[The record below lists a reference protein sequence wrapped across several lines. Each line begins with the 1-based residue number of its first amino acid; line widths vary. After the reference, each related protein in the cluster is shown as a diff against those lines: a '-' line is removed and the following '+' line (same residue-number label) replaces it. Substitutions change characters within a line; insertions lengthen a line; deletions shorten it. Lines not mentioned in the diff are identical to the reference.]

1 MPLKLNVGL
10 SRKIGE
16 ENYGSRGASVNVEME
31 LESALT
37 AQPDKLQD
45 RIRQLFSLVRASLAE
60 ELKNGGNGS
69 GKPATRNGQPTYQSS
84 NPPRAATQSQ
94 LKAIMAIAKRLR
106 INVAQLA
113 RDRYQV
119 GRPEDLTLQQASAL
133 IDELKN
139 SPTR

>member
-1 MPLKLNVGL
+1 MKINVGL

-16 ENYGSRGASVNVEME
+16 ENYGSRGASVNLEME

-60 ELKNGGNGS
+60 ELMNGGNGS
-69 GKPATRNGQPTYQSS
+69 GKPATRNGQPAYPLD

-94 LKAIMAIAKRLR
+94 LKAIMAIGNRLR
-106 INVAQLA
+106 INVVQLA
-113 RDRYQV
+113 RDRFQV
-119 GRPEDLTLQQASAL
+119 GRPEDLSLQQASAL

>member
-16 ENYGSRGASVNVEME
+16 QNYGSRGANVNLEME

-60 ELKNGGNGS
+60 ELKNGGNGPN
-69 GKPATRNGQPTYQSS
+69 KPAPQNGQTSYPPS

-106 INVAQLA
+106 INAVQLA
-113 RDRYQV
+113 RDRFQV
-119 GRPEDLTLQQASAL
+119 RRPEDLSIQQASAI